1 MKARRQPIQL
11 EHPCP
16 RYARAARVLGK
27 RWTPLVI
34 RALMK
39 GPRRFSEIR
48 DYIGNISDRLLSQ
61 RLKELEAED
70 IVRKKVVSVTP
81 LLVHYELTRKGR
93 ELQEVVEAI
102 QRWADKWVELT

>member
-1 MKARRQPIQL
+1 
-11 EHPCP
+11 
-16 RYARAARVLGK
+16 LGK

-34 RALMK
+34 RALMT